1 VGALEA
7 KRRVRR
13 ACVLGGGGFIGR
25 WVVAALRERGVH
37 VTVAGRGGPYDDAD
51 WVGGDLGTGAF
62 ARVLRDRGIDAVF
75 DFAGYADPP
84 RSFDEPLD
92 TLEENTAAT
101 VRRLEA
107 LQQVPQDAIYVYA
120 SSAAVYGSEGE
131 VPLREECEPAPL
143 SPYAVS
149 KLAGEQY
156 VAQYHR
162 AHGLPAIALRMFSV
176 YGPGQRKQVVYDL
189 ICRAL
194 SDDAALEVFS
204 PPEVTRDFVYV
215 RDVAE
220 AAAALAER
228 APACGE
234 IYNVAS
240 GRETSM
246 RELATTIVGAAGL
259 DKQIEFGGEVRPGSA
274 VRNYGSIE
282 RMRELGVE
290 PATSLEQGIGE
301 TVDWVRQGLH
311 SRWSPRLEAPDA
323 V

>member
-1 VGALEA
+1 MVS
-7 KRRVRR
+7 
-13 ACVLGGGGFIGR
+13 
-25 WVVAALRERGVH
+25 ALRSRGVH
-37 VTVAGRGGPYDDAD
+37 VTVAGRGGPYEDGD
-51 WVGGDLGTGAF
+51 WVGGDLGTGDF
-62 ARVLRDRGIDAVF
+62 ARILRDRGIDAVF

-84 RSFDEPLD
+84 RSFEEPLD

-107 LQQVPQDAIYVYA
+107 LQQIPQDAIYVYA
-120 SSAAVYGSEGE
+120 SSAAVYGAEPQ
-131 VPLREECEPAPL
+131 VPLREESEPAPL

-189 ICRAL
+189 IRRAL
-194 SDDAALEVFS
+194 LDDGALEVFS
-204 PPEVTRDFVYV
+204 PPDVTRDFVNV

-220 AAAALAER
+220 AAVALAER
-228 APACGE
+228 APARGE

-240 GRETSM
+240 GRETTM
-246 RELATTIVGAAGL
+246 RDLATTILDAAGI
-259 DKQIEFGGEVRPGSA
+259 DKQIEFDEELRAGSA
-274 VRNYGSIE
+274 ARNFGSTE
-282 RMRELGVE
+282 RIRELGVE
-290 PATSLEQGIGE
+290 PSTPLDEGIGA
-301 TVDWVRQGLH
+301 TVEWVRR
-311 SRWSPRLEAPDA
+311 SFAPRSPSLSEATDA